1 MWGILCPTLFIFK
14 LVKDLTSIAI
24 LFVLIPEVCLAQN
37 DVELLH
43 IEKHT
48 ELIGN
53 YLPKRIDTEDAYLVN
68 YFNSI
73 NQFKE
78 HSVSNESAAIITSK
92 DQEIKQLIA
101 NRRELSINKN
111 LKTDIAKSIPNRI
124 NIEDVYIR
132 NYFDS
137 HSVKTNTNGNVDI
150 TDFNTKKDSEI
161 EILLNKREQNL
172 VVENAS
178 INNEIEEFLVETN
191 KSIFKPKNIY
201 SKQIESNPTT
211 TIGTVNK
218 NNSLSSNESIKNEYI
233 TKNNDTKTQKNDLA
247 ESKIEK
253 TEATPTKKEVVDNVK
268 SQEQILAVVIEP
280 KKVIKKE
287 ESTKEVI
294 QNNTVEE
301 KLITPK
307 EEDPLPIET
316 KEVAKEN
323 KKAITLSEADKLEI
337 ERNRLLKLYRTKFD
351 KTTFLV
357 QVISLKEDIPERQV
371 ANNLGIKERLVKY
384 TVNGSIK
391 YFISGFNTYDKARE
405 KVNTLKMD
413 EIDSFILVKQ
423 ANEFI
428 LPSLFFKLK

>member
-1 MWGILCPTLFIFK
+1 MKELSSIVILIFI
-14 LVKDLTSIAI
+14 
-24 LFVLIPEVCLAQN
+24 IPVISLAQN
-37 DVELLH
+37 EPE
-43 IEKHT
+43 IMRIKNHT
-48 ELIGN
+48 DLIVD
-53 YLPKRIDTEDAYLVN
+53 YLPKRIDIEDAYLVN

-92 DQEIKQLIA
+92 EREIKQLIA
-101 NRRELSINKN
+101 DRRELSINKN

-161 EILLNKREQNL
+161 DLLLNKREQNL
-172 VVENAS
+172 AVENAS

-191 KSIFKPKNIY
+191 KSIFKAKNIY

-211 TIGTVNK
+211 TIGTINK
-218 NNSLSSNESIKNEYI
+218 NNSLSSNELFKNEYI

-268 SQEQILAVVIEP
+268 SQEQILAAGIESKEVVTKDEATNDAIKNRPIE
-280 KKVIKKE
+280 KEEIITKKE
-287 ESTKEVI
+287 E
-294 QNNTVEE
+294 N
-301 KLITPK
+301 LMF
-307 EEDPLPIET
+307 ET
-316 KEVAKEN
+316 KEVFTVDN
-323 KKAITLSEADKLEI
+323 NLVTLSDAEKLEL
-337 ERNRLLKLYRTKFD
+337 ERSRLLKLYSTKFT

-357 QVISLKEDIPERQV
+357 QVSSLNENIPEWEV
-371 ANNLGIKERLVKY
+371 ANNLGIKERLIKY
-384 TVNGSIK
+384 SINGSIK
-391 YFISGFNTYDKARE
+391 YFLGGFKTYEKARE
-405 KVNTLKMD
+405 KVITLKNE
-413 EIDSFILVKQ
+413 EINSFILVKQ
-423 ANEFI
+423 ENDFM
-428 LPSLFFKLK
+428 LPSLFFQDK

>member
-1 MWGILCPTLFIFK
+1 M
-14 LVKDLTSIAI
+14 
-24 LFVLIPEVCLAQN
+24 AQN
-37 DVELLH
+37 EPE
-43 IEKHT
+43 IMRIKNHT
-48 ELIGN
+48 DLIVD
-53 YLPKRIDTEDAYLVN
+53 YLPKRIDIEDAYLVN

-101 NRRELSINKN
+101 DRRELSINKN

-161 EILLNKREQNL
+161 DLLLNKREQNL
-172 VVENAS
+172 AVENAS

-211 TIGTVNK
+211 TIGTVIK
-218 NNSLSSNESIKNEYI
+218 NNFLSSNELIKNEYI

-268 SQEQILAVVIEP
+268 SQEQILAAVIEP
-280 KKVIKKE
+280 KKIIKKE
-287 ESTKEVI
+287 ESTKEAI

-357 QVISLKEDIPERQV
+357 QV
-371 ANNLGIKERLVKY
+371 
-384 TVNGSIK
+384 T
-391 YFISGFNTYDKARE
+391 
-405 KVNTLKMD
+405 
-413 EIDSFILVKQ
+413 
-423 ANEFI
+423 
-428 LPSLFFKLK
+428 